1 VIGLFPCGV
10 RLGFFIYGVGVER
23 MSRQGGGDKKKLCLY
38 TCLCVHLFLRFV
50 LVQSINFSAQIK
62 GEDSFFLLFLAGF
75 YRIIS
80 LLQKKSGKGKK

>member
-1 VIGLFPCGV
+1 M
-10 RLGFFIYGVGVER
+10 R
-23 MSRQGGGDKKKLCLY
+23 S
-38 TCLCVHLFLRFV
+38 FV
-50 LVQSINFSAQIK
+50 PAICPGSKHQFSAQIK